1 MDEAKPRA
9 CDTWQGLRAWG
20 CGDALFAGSASPALR
35 VCGCSGSGL
44 ECPAVDGESP
54 VRETPAC
61 VIGVLP
67 E

>member
-1 MDEAKPRA
+1 MRLNRVRVIPGRV
-9 CDTWQGLRAWG
+9 CVRGVVG
-20 CGDALFAGSASPALR
+20 MHCAGSASPALR

-54 VRETPAC
+54 VRETLASA
-61 VIGVLP
+61 IGVLP